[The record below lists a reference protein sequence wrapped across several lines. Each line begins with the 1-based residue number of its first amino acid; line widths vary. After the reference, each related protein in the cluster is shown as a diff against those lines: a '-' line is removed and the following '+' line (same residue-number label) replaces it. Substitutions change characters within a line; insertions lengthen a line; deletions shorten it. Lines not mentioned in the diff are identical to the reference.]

1 MAETQKFQLKYGRGY
16 QEVEIP
22 KKNLMSV
29 LYPEDIEG
37 VPDEEAEIRRALA
50 NPIASPPLRELA
62 RGKERVAILV
72 SDITRPAPS
81 HKMLPPLLDELN
93 AAGVR

>member
-1 MAETQKFQLKYGRGY
+1 MKYGRGY

-22 KKNLMSV
+22 KKKPMSV

-62 RGKERVAILV
+62 RGR
-72 SDITRPAPS
+72 SGWPFW
-81 HKMLPPLLDELN
+81 
-93 AAGVR
+93 